1 MVAVGD
7 QAWSLDL
14 LRDKKRIETDDLVIT
29 WQPGQLSVLDVS
41 YIKESRDIGYV
52 TVQRRTPNGLQDAI
66 HDMTFAFAFNAFHPD
81 GTLHQ

>member
-1 MVAVGD
+1 MI
-7 QAWSLDL
+7 AW
-14 LRDKKRIETDDLVIT
+14 E
-29 WQPGQLSVLDVS
+29 PGQLSVLDVS

-52 TVQRRTPNGLQDAI
+52 TVLRRAPVGLADTH